1 MQSIALV
8 RGTRRPT
15 MRVTA
20 IAATL
25 LCAAFTLDAAAEA
38 VTAPVTTVEVPA
50 PAAAPPTVMMD
61 VPAPPASPALAPLP
75 PTMYVGSVA
84 GDELLALLRAQ
95 PRFAQV
101 SKDLVGSP
109 IAIQVSQS
117 FEPTAGGTASALASA
132 ILTGS
137 TLGLIPMVTNNDL
150 VITWEVV
157 VNGTVLTRYR
167 YRNNFTRVDSIYA
180 GGNDTTYGLGKEGL
194 AWVRS
199 TAQSFMDDVAKD
211 EKVAAL
217 VAEHA
222 FYFGPAGSGTAA
234 R

>member
-1 MQSIALV
+1 MQSIASGCVLGW
-8 RGTRRPT
+8 RAARCGT
-15 MRVTA
+15 
-20 IAATL
+20 IAVL
-25 LCAAFTLDAAAEA
+25 MSCAAVAAAETA
-38 VTAPVTTVEVPA
+38 TADAPVATVEVPA
-50 PAAAPPTVMMD
+50 PAAAPPT
-61 VPAPPASPALAPLP
+61 
-75 PTMYVGSVA
+75 MYFGSVA
-84 GDELLALLRAQ
+84 GDELLTLLRAQ

-117 FEPTAGGTASALASA
+117 FEPTAGGTASAFASA
-132 ILTGS
+132 LLTGG

-150 VITWEVV
+150 VITWEIV
-157 VNGTVLTRYR
+157 VNGTVLSRYR

-180 GGNDTTYGLGKEGL
+180 GGSDTTYGLGKEGL

-199 TAQSFMDDVAKD
+199 TTQSFMDDVAKD

-222 FYFGPAGSGTAA
+222 FYFGPPANGAAA

>member
-1 MQSIALV
+1 MQSIASGCV
-8 RGTRRPT
+8 VVWRAARCGT
-15 MRVTA
+15 
-20 IAATL
+20 IAVL
-25 LCAAFTLDAAAEA
+25 MSCAAVAAAETA
-38 VTAPVTTVEVPA
+38 TADAPVATVEVPA
-50 PAAAPPTVMMD
+50 PAAAPPTVMTT
-61 VPAPPASPALAPLP
+61 VPAPAASPAMAPLP
-75 PTMYVGSVA
+75 PTMYFGSVA
-84 GDELLALLRAQ
+84 GDELLTLLRAQ

-117 FEPTAGGTASALASA
+117 FEPTAGGTASAFASA
-132 ILTGS
+132 LLTGG

-150 VITWEVV
+150 VITWEIV
-157 VNGTVLTRYR
+157 VNGTVLSRYR

-180 GGNDTTYGLGKEGL
+180 GGSDTTYGLGKEGL

-199 TAQSFMDDVAKD
+199 TTQSFMDDVAKD

-217 VAEHA
+217 LAEHA
-222 FYFGPAGSGTAA
+222 FYFGPPANGAAA

>member
-1 MQSIALV
+1 MHLIAFA
-8 RGTRRPT
+8 GSSRRS
-15 MRVTA
+15 MARRTA
-20 IAATL
+20 IAGTL
-25 LCAAFTLDAAAEA
+25 LCAALALDAAAE
-38 VTAPVTTVEVPA
+38 TAAPSVTTVEVPA
-50 PAAAPPTVMMD
+50 PAAAPPTVMVVTP
-61 VPAPPASPALAPLP
+61 VPSPALAPLP
-75 PTMYVGSVA
+75 PTLYAGAVA

-222 FYFGPAGSGTAA
+222 FYFGPAANGTAA